1 MAELTDLTTGERTLE
16 ILHPGTHLP
25 LGVRVTLVH
34 VDDERLERLKRAVTD
49 ESQRLASKGKFF
61 KADDLHNNTER
72 LMITAITGWEW
83 YNPTGKPSDP
93 EYDVDALP
101 TFEGEASPECNPKN
115 IKAIAKKLPWF
126 KDQVQEAIGDLEG
139 FFVNSKTT

>member
-1 MAELTDLTTGERTLE
+1 MGDISNLTTGERTLE
-16 ILHPGTHLP
+16 ILHPGTHAP
-25 LGVRVTLVH
+25 LGIRIKLLH
-34 VDDERLERLKRAVTD
+34 VDDEKLERLKRAVTD

-72 LMITAITGWEW
+72 LMCTAITGWEW
-83 YNPTGKPSDP
+83 YNPTGGPSDK
-93 EYDVDALP
+93 EYDPDAMP
-101 TFEGEASPECNPKN
+101 DFEGNTSPECNAKMIN
-115 IKAIAKKLPWF
+115 AITRKLPWF